1 MGTKARE
8 IVGLDVD
15 ELLKK
20 LNAALA
26 DEWLAVYQ
34 YWVGAKII
42 KGPMAG
48 VVEMELS
55 EHAEE
60 EKAHADMLTD
70 RIIKLGGTPLIH
82 PKMWFEFSNCGYEEP
97 TSDIVKDLLEQNIR
111 GERCAISVY
120 KDLLEF
126 TKDKDPVTYHLALEI
141 LEDEIDHEEELQTLQ
156 ENLGFILK

>member
-8 IVGLDVD
+8 IVNLDVE

-34 YWVGAKII
+34 YWVGSKIV
-42 KGPMAG
+42 KGLGAPI
-48 VVEMELS
+48 VEGELA

-60 EKAHADMLTD
+60 EKGHADMLVD
-70 RIIKLGGTPLIH
+70 RIIKLGGTPLSN
-82 PKMWFEFSNCGYEEP
+82 PKLWFEFSNCGYEEP
-97 TSDIVKDLLEQNIR
+97 SSDAVRDLLEQNVG
-111 GERCAISVY
+111 GEQCAIAVY

-126 TKDKDPVTYHLALEI
+126 TKDKDPVTYHMALEI
-141 LEDEIDHEEELQTLQ
+141 LEDEIDHEEDLQTLQ
-156 ENLGFILK
+156 ESLGLLRK